1 MMTAVTW
8 TNSSSGWVAN
18 DLITQTMTQNFSGW
32 AKAIAV
38 NDSGVAVGES
48 TYVNSPSLPSV
59 TVHAVIFQNG
69 NPVTL
74 GTFGDGNNNDCANG
88 INDSGVVVGQS
99 SDSDGNPI
107 AFIWDSVSGFRNMNA
122 VYGPTG
128 YNVIPSG
135 WSLYDAVSIDNRGD
149 IAGDAET
156 NTGSYVGFVIRAWLP
171 GDANGDG
178 KVDINDLTIVL
189 SHYGQ
194 TGQTWSTG
202 DFIGDGTVDINDL
215 TIVLANYNQSLGSP
229 AAGMAA
235 VPEPGVLALVAAGS
249 VGLLACA
256 WWRKRKSA

>member
-1 MMTAVTW
+1 MTPGDTFAIGYGVQNSSTVVGIGRIPSRYKWSYLDQDRLHLDTRGPSRPRVVRLHDGRRLLRGLRHQFHRHHCGLALKATSGMMTAVTW

-135 WSLYDAVSIDNRGD
+135 RSRYNAVSM
-149 IAGDAET
+149 T
-156 NTGSYVGFVIRAWLP
+156 TVGTLP
-171 GDANGDG
+171 
-178 KVDINDLTIVL
+178 VT
-189 SHYGQ
+189 
-194 TGQTWSTG
+194 
-202 DFIGDGTVDINDL
+202 
-215 TIVLANYNQSLGSP
+215 
-229 AAGMAA
+229 
-235 VPEPGVLALVAAGS
+235 
-249 VGLLACA
+249 
-256 WWRKRKSA
+256 RKRTRAVM